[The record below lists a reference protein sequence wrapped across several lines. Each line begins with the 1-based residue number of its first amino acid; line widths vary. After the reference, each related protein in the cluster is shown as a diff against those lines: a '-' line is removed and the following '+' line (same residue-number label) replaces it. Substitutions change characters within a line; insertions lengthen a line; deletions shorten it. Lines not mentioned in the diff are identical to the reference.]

1 MNSTQDVTPDKMWA
15 GRVLFTLLLVAFLVG
30 DFVVTASL
38 KSKELETDGKWKK
51 IQSIFT
57 ALQRTFQPAG
67 QRESC
72 IVCQPFPS
80 LHFGGFAQTDC
91 LKIGVMPILQLNGC
105 FSSVFTI
112 FVHVLADRSLKIVQT
127 RFTETKN

>member
-15 GRVLFTLLLVAFLVG
+15 GRVLFTLLLVALLVG

-57 ALQRTFQPAG
+57 ALQRTF
-67 QRESC
+67 
-72 IVCQPFPS
+72 
-80 LHFGGFAQTDC
+80 
-91 LKIGVMPILQLNGC
+91 
-105 FSSVFTI
+105 
-112 FVHVLADRSLKIVQT
+112 
-127 RFTETKN
+127 